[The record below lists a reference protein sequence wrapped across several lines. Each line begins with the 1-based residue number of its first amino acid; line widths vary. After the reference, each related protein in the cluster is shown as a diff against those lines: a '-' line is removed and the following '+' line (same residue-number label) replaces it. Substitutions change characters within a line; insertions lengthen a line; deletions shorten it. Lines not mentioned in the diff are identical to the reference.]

1 MKYWRIIILL
11 LIALT
16 IGITTNGGITG
27 LTDKYTVSDDVRT
40 MLQVMDLPDS
50 YIGDYTKLGIP
61 TTYHLM
67 QFYKVLTKF
76 IDLVLATKLM
86 SIFLYVLVAL
96 FSYLLAKEL
105 KLKYA
110 FIFSLLITLQTGIM
124 FWAFSGGLS
133 RGFAFPLLLAFLYF
147 AMKKNTLSYTFVMIL
162 QAIIYPPIFVISL
175 GIIGIEFLRKN
186 ITIWKA
192 LPVILP
198 AGLLYFVIQHST
210 KFGEQINLIEAIH
223 MPEFYSGA
231 RAPVFRGDIPFT
243 NSITGTLHSIFNS
256 YNFNVSSPFYLD
268 AFFLLGLFA
277 LLVLVVFWKKISLPN
292 ELKALAISSI
302 ILFVL
307 SFIMFSRLYLPS
319 RYIAF
324 TFPIVAIYYISKGL
338 ELSLEKK
345 SAFKKTITILFII
358 LLAFA
363 FYSPKIGNGLT
374 TCDDKELYSYLEKL
388 PKDSLIVAH
397 PYTADCI
404 PLYSGR
410 NVLFMDE
417 LSPPYYKTYYTY
429 IKFLIMDF
437 FDMYYSNTNKVQQFC
452 THHHI
457 DHIVIDERHFTQKY
471 LEKGTFYREPFN
483 SNIKIGDKFSIL
495 EVYATDIGNFRII
508 DCP

>member
-133 RGFAFPLLLAFLYF
+133 RGFAFPLLLIFIYLF
-147 AMKKNTLSYTFVMIL
+147 VKRNTISYTLVMIL

-192 LPVILP
+192 LPL
-198 AGLLYFVIQHST
+198 F
-210 KFGEQINLIEAIH
+210 
-223 MPEFYSGA
+223 
-231 RAPVFRGDIPFT
+231 FRQGCC
-243 NSITGTLHSIFNS
+243 
-256 YNFNVSSPFYLD
+256 
-268 AFFLLGLFA
+268 
-277 LLVLVVFWKKISLPN
+277 ISLFST
-292 ELKALAISSI
+292 ALN
-302 ILFVL
+302 
-307 SFIMFSRLYLPS
+307 
-319 RYIAF
+319 
-324 TFPIVAIYYISKGL
+324 
-338 ELSLEKK
+338 
-345 SAFKKTITILFII
+345 SA
-358 LLAFA
+358 
-363 FYSPKIGNGLT
+363 
-374 TCDDKELYSYLEKL
+374 
-388 PKDSLIVAH
+388 
-397 PYTADCI
+397 
-404 PLYSGR
+404 
-410 NVLFMDE
+410 
-417 LSPPYYKTYYTY
+417 
-429 IKFLIMDF
+429 
-437 FDMYYSNTNKVQQFC
+437 NK
-452 THHHI
+452 
-457 DHIVIDERHFTQKY
+457 
-471 LEKGTFYREPFN
+471 
-483 SNIKIGDKFSIL
+483 
-495 EVYATDIGNFRII
+495 
-508 DCP
+508 